1 MPVHLSPDIRS
12 GVVRY
17 WLNGYSR
24 DEIASKFIIST
35 GAVTNIV
42 NEWRNNIGRLVAD
55 DLRELSLSLKKAQIS
70 PLECATGLR
79 IGKMMQK
86 FGINEKQFEYFMTEI
101 YTKCQILEIAP
112 EQIGVYL
119 SETINL
125 SKIVFPSQ
133 IPNYINTKKTEIEQ
147 LEKQIE
153 KRHEIISELNNKISN
168 LEEKQKAL
176 IEHTNTSLDAISWYK
191 DIKKELTNMGIPF
204 EEISAFIECLRQIK
218 NERYDVNKLV
228 TKFSQLEYF
237 DNIIEEQERR
247 KQENWKDIEQLKY
260 NKKNL
265 EDQIYFTHLKISKNQ
280 ELENIGM
287 GFKELKT
294 IYQTI
299 IEISKT
305 NNISPKE
312 AIEKFFN
319 DLNEYY
325 DDVIS
330 FKKKVEDLK
339 KEAATLNTQITNN
352 RVTLLSQQQIGTTLQ
367 KLFHNGILENDIEEI
382 NSILV
387 TGGFDYDSNNNI
399 INKQA
404 LISDLT
410 KYQNIKSVTKELKQK
425 ELKLKSN
432 IIEFECQKKILE
444 NYINLL
450 FTVLLNLGNLHSFLK
465 KINALLENP
474 KIILIYL
481 FHNSFSNDDKK
492 DDSIDKSNKDDN
504 NNI

>member
-176 IEHTNTSLDAISWYK
+176 IEHTNTSLDAIRWYK

-218 NERYDVNKLV
+218 NEGYDVNKLV

-237 DNIIEEQERR
+237 D
-247 KQENWKDIEQLKY
+247 KY
-260 NKKNL
+260 N
-265 EDQIYFTHLKISKNQ
+265 
-280 ELENIGM
+280 
-287 GFKELKT
+287 
-294 IYQTI
+294 
-299 IEISKT
+299 
-305 NNISPKE
+305 
-312 AIEKFFN
+312 
-319 DLNEYY
+319 
-325 DDVIS
+325 
-330 FKKKVEDLK
+330 
-339 KEAATLNTQITNN
+339 
-352 RVTLLSQQQIGTTLQ
+352 
-367 KLFHNGILENDIEEI
+367 
-382 NSILV
+382 
-387 TGGFDYDSNNNI
+387 
-399 INKQA
+399 
-404 LISDLT
+404 
-410 KYQNIKSVTKELKQK
+410 
-425 ELKLKSN
+425 
-432 IIEFECQKKILE
+432 
-444 NYINLL
+444 
-450 FTVLLNLGNLHSFLK
+450 
-465 KINALLENP
+465 
-474 KIILIYL
+474 
-481 FHNSFSNDDKK
+481 
-492 DDSIDKSNKDDN
+492 
-504 NNI
+504 